1 MKKKKM
7 IEKIR
12 MITVTEDFI
21 ESRVLAKEIVG
32 NKFEIGEVYPRRF
45 FCWDIGADMIVVIF
59 LDRVSMGYYNDYGEN
74 GL

>member
-1 MKKKKM
+1 M

-32 NKFEIGEVYPRRF
+32 NKFEIGEYRF
-45 FCWDIGADMIVVIF
+45 QKANYKVKK
-59 LDRVSMGYYNDYGEN
+59 S
-74 GL
+74 